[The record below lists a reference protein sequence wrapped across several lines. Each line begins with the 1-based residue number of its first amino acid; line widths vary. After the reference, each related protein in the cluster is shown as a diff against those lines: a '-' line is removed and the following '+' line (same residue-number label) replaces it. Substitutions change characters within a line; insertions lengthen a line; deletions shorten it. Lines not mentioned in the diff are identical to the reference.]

1 MCDKNKKSL
10 PSLDSAKGFTLVEM
24 ALVLFAIAIMTGGI
38 LQGYKM
44 LENARLLREIKN
56 IESFRTATEMFVGA
70 YKQLPGDLQEAHLK
84 LPGCGIVCN
93 TVDAGVFAGDW
104 AVGEPEWPVTNY
116 QYYELDNRKPADDL
130 YGLTGYHAYNAETIL
145 FWYELELTG
154 LLSVVTDAGVI
165 GGKDTAVFGEKMPK
179 SNIEGGYWVGYI
191 DGNTINSTIS
201 NPTFLTRLG
210 YPSLASSFP
219 QLGTVVIAVSKEHPA
234 TYYYNTMGIPSVNAF
249 STAGILPLK
258 PYQAAQIDR
267 KIDDGLPGSGK
278 VYAYG
283 YQNSCYGEDAPYSYK
298 EGVDSR
304 DCGLIISIYK

>member
-24 ALVLFAIAIMTGGI
+24 ALVVFAIAIMMGGI

-84 LPGCGIVCN
+84 LPGCEFPYCN
-93 TVDAGVFAGDW
+93 TANAGVYAGDW
-104 AVGEPEWPVTNY
+104 AVGEPVWDLMVF
-116 QYYELDNRKPADDL
+116 QYYELQSRKPVDGL
-130 YGLTGYHAYNAETIL
+130 YSFFISYYAETIL

-154 LLSVVTDAGVI
+154 LLSVVTDEGVKLNYGEAGF
-165 GGKDTAVFGEKMPK
+165 GKSLPA
-179 SNIEGGYWVGYI
+179 SLINGGYWVGYS
-191 DGNTINSTIS
+191 DGYTSD
-201 NPTFLTRLG
+201 RDKLG
-210 YPSLASSFP
+210 MPMSLP
-219 QLGTVVIAVSKEHPA
+219 QLGTIVITVSKENPID
-234 TYYYNTMGIPSVNAF
+234 YYYQNMGIAMETVLR
-249 STAGILPLK
+249 TANIQPLK

-278 VYAYG
+278 IYAYG

-298 EGVDSR
+298 ENVDSK